1 MRTRAHGPAARAPSL
16 PTRESRPLRGRR
28 SSRSLRLLGP
38 LLTLLLVQ
46 VDQLVRWATPRTAS
60 RRRARRRQRRER
72 REARGGASAVARGS
86 AVGDAVAGRVCAIPA
101 ESGGDI
107 GRDRCVR
114 VRLRAM
120 TCEPL
125 RKAVGVHVVVARSV
139 ASTMCGVATG
149 GPWAATLA
157 SRCVVWGTADPNMM
171 CGLLVACPG
180 SWRAGH
186 VRACAGPRRSS
197 FRSPVRFYFFSNK
210 EA

>member
-1 MRTRAHGPAARAPSL
+1 M
-16 PTRESRPLRGRR
+16 
-28 SSRSLRLLGP
+28 
-38 LLTLLLVQ
+38 
-46 VDQLVRWATPRTAS
+46 
-60 RRRARRRQRRER
+60 
-72 REARGGASAVARGS
+72 
-86 AVGDAVAGRVCAIPA
+86 GDAVAGRVCAIPA

-120 TCEPL
+120 MCEPL
-125 RKAVGVHVVVARSV
+125 REAVGVHVVVARSV

-180 SWRAGH
+180 A
-186 VRACAGPRRSS
+186 ACACVRRSVALTLRLYASPNTKKRS
-197 FRSPVRFYFFSNK
+197 FCPM
-210 EA
+210 

>member
-16 PTRESRPLRGRR
+16 PTREYRPLRGRR

-86 AVGDAVAGRVCAIPA
+86 ALGDAVAGRVCAIPA
-101 ESGGDI
+101 ESH
-107 GRDRCVR
+107 DRCVR
-114 VRLRAM
+114 ARLRAM
-120 TCEPL
+120 VCEPP
-125 RKAVGVHVVVARSV
+125 REAIGVRVVVARSV

-157 SRCVVWGTADPNMM
+157 SRYAYTA
-171 CGLLVACPG
+171 
-180 SWRAGH
+180 R
-186 VRACAGPRRSS
+186 
-197 FRSPVRFYFFSNK
+197 
-210 EA
+210 